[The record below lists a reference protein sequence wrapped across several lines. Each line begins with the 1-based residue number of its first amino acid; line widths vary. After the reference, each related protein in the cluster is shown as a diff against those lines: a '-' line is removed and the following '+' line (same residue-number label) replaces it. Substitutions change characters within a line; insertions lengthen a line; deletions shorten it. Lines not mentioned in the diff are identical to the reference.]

1 MKINF
6 NSNNVI
12 NIYKNNVA
20 KIKNENIKNNK
31 SDSVE
36 ISNMSREISKYL
48 DAAKTCDI
56 CNEKLDKIRELIK
69 NNKYEIDTNKIAKSI
84 LNEIKESD
92 VL

>member
-12 NIYKNNVA
+12 NIYKNNA
-20 KIKNENIKNNK
+20 IKTNKDNMKTNK

-36 ISNMSREISKYL
+36 ISSISREISKYL
-48 DAAKTCDI
+48 DAAKSCDI

-69 NNKYEIDTNKIAKSI
+69 NNSYEIDTNKIAKAI
-84 LNEIKESD
+84 LKEIKESD
-92 VL
+92 V